1 MKTDK
6 DVIIT
11 RSRKEVVILPFTFVS
26 GRFFGFFAEKCF
38 DFELRVEFFTFFSVC
53 FS

>member
-11 RSRKEVVILPFTFVS
+11 RSRKEVVILPFTFVR
-26 GRFFGFFAEKCF
+26 GDFFIYFWCFFAEKCF
-38 DFELRVEFFTFFSVC
+38 DFELS
-53 FS
+53 